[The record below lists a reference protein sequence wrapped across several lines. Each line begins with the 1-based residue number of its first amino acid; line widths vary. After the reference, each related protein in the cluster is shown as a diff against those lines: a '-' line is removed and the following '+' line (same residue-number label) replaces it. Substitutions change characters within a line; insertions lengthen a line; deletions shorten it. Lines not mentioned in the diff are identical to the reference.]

1 MIITKVEKYKGQTYL
16 VQTDSGKTYFLHRS
30 IVAEHSLCADKEIDA
45 EAFEMILRKAYLR
58 KAYERALY
66 LLDVRDYSY
75 TEMFE
80 KLNSCY
86 DDDICYET
94 MEKLVKLGMIDDR
107 RYAQNLARKLVE
119 VKKHG
124 YYKAIFE
131 MRQKGLDK
139 TLCEEALSEYED
151 SYRDRLYELIVRK
164 YSRCFDDEK
173 GIAKLKNTLARQGYG
188 FDDINCCIKT
198 YLEENEI

>member
-16 VQTDSGKTYFLHRS
+16 VQTDSDKTYFLHHS
-30 IVAEHSLCADKEIDA
+30 IIAEFSLCADKEIDDDD
-45 EAFEMILRKAYLR
+45 FELILHKAYLR

-86 DDDICYET
+86 DDDICYEV
-94 MEKLVKLGMIDDR
+94 MEKLTSLNMIDDR

-119 VKKHG
+119 VKRCG
-124 YYKAIFE
+124 YYKAVFE
-131 MRQKGLDK
+131 MQRKGLDK
-139 TLCEEALSEYED
+139 ALCEEILSEYED
-151 SYRDRLYELIVRK
+151 SCRDRLYELIVRK

-173 GIAKLKNTLARQGYG
+173 GIAKVKNALARQGYG
-188 FDDINCCIKT
+188 FDDINYCIKA
-198 YLEENEI
+198 YMEENEI